1 MERAGAGY
9 PIHVSIADSPSIE
22 SRLSRAWREP
32 GRRSGEEDTPSTEIG
47 LSQTRLPWREPGRR
61 FGVEDA
67 GNRVVADAE
76 RVGAGFRDDASIAD
90 STSMESVDGGER
102 MGRKEDGDL

>member
-1 MERAGAGY
+1 M
-9 PIHVSIADSPSIE
+9 
-22 SRLSRAWREP
+22 
-32 GRRSGEEDTPSTEIG
+32 
-47 LSQTRLPWREPGRR
+47 
-61 FGVEDA
+61 EDA

-90 STSMESVDGGER
+90 STSMESVDGGEQ